1 MTGQILRPDVNTEYI
16 LILALVIIMGWFA
29 FGVVYNLRRGDALLK
44 WMQHGLPKIGQRTTF
59 RWLGTSVAELIIAHA
74 KKPFRRLETV
84 VVLKPRDVFW
94 MTILANLQG
103 REDIVIFRAQLNSA
117 PLVDLELVDG
127 KTWSG
132 RNALKQ
138 VLDRK
143 WESKTYQD
151 MQLLAPKGLLDLAT
165 TVLDRLAVPMQKL
178 SPRYARFS
186 LRRDTSRP
194 NLELHVP
201 FPAYHASEATHYFD
215 ALRELAR
222 SVGESR

>member
-1 MTGQILRPDVNTEYI
+1 MNPQTIVI
-16 LILALVIIMGWFA
+16 IAAIIIMGWFA
-29 FGVVYNLRRGDALLK
+29 FGMVYNLRRGDAFLK
-44 WMQHGLPKIGQRTTF
+44 WMQTGLPKIGQRTTF

-94 MTILANLQG
+94 MTIIAYFQG
-103 REDIVIFRAQLNSA
+103 RDDIVIFRAQLSTA
-117 PLVDLELVDG
+117 PLVDLELVDP

-138 VLDRK
+138 VGERN
-143 WESKTYQD
+143 WESKAYQD
-151 MQLLAPKGLLDLAT
+151 MQLLAPKGLLDLAAA
-165 TVLDRLAVPMQKL
+165 VLDKLAVRMKKL

-186 LRRDTSRP
+186 LRRDASKP
-194 NLELHVP
+194 NMELHVP
-201 FPAYHASEATHYFD
+201 LPGYHTSDATHYFD

-222 SVGESR
+222 AVSERE